1 MLKSHQQFFEKALAI
16 QAQRREK
23 LSEAEKKEIALD
35 LGFSEADWQAV
46 QDSFQSHLDRGTEF
60 LKRRNYEKAITE
72 LEDALIIQPEHT
84 DTLAAL
90 AQAYLGV
97 FQTKKRKNLKEKALQ
112 YAQECLLYSPK
123 NQVAHQVIDYFN
135 PNQIQPYSFT
145 KTQSTTTPKTSPK
158 KEQHPLRYMGIIM
171 WGGMGFVVLLGL
183 YLELVK
189 PYLKK
194 NKLAKKQQ
202 ETKYTYTPPI
212 IEYET
217 KNTVNFELA
226 TVLPEAVQKKGYRLE
241 QKDSLTWL
249 LSTSGKVPVFEM
261 KLTKNL
267 WQHTKD
273 KDAKTGKK
281 SEWDLFSGLIQV
293 TTLCDS
299 IRYDALLFRLDLYD
313 PQEHTQIYF
322 THDSIRLG
330 ESETYKNFL
339 PNQYH
344 FKTNEVSTLYLR
356 TGSSWLPTEK
366 VMQYRGKKPSKI
378 VLSIQKL
385 EMNPPPEAMNKVL
398 ELKTNPNISQP
409 PVKVE
414 VLDELFF
421 PEPGSPYTIHL
432 WVWKI
437 YNLHPEKT
445 IKSFLVHI
453 DYYDK
458 NKKLIKQTG
467 EWIVDNLSPLPPA
480 SEKIHRLCIALNENN
495 FRDPSVPIKKE
506 DIAYTEVKIQEVQW
520 E

>member
-1 MLKSHQQFFEKALAI
+1 MKNHQAFFEKALAI

-46 QDSFQSHLDRGTEF
+46 QESFQSHLDRGAEF

-72 LEDALIIQPEHT
+72 LEDALIIQPEHA

-112 YAQECLLYSPK
+112 YAQECLLYNPK

-145 KTQSTTTPKTSPK
+145 KTQSTTPPKTSPK
-158 KEQHPLRYMGIIM
+158 KEKNPLRHIGTIM

-183 YLELVK
+183 YLEFVK

-194 NKLAKKQQ
+194 NKLAKEQQ
-202 ETKYTYTPPI
+202 ETKHTPPI
-212 IEYET
+212 IEYEV
-217 KNTVNFELA
+217 KSAANFEISNI
-226 TVLPEAVQKKGYRLE
+226 LPEALQKNGYRLE

-261 KLTKNL
+261 KLTENL
-267 WQHTKD
+267 WWHTKQ

-313 PQEHTQIYF
+313 PQEHTLIYL

-330 ESETYKNFL
+330 ESETYKDFL
-339 PNQYH
+339 PDRYH
-344 FKTNEVSTLYLR
+344 FKNKEVSTLHLR

-378 VLSIQKL
+378 VLSLQKL
-385 EMNPPPEAMNKVL
+385 EMNPPPEAMSKVL
-398 ELKTNPNISQP
+398 KLKTNPDISDP
-409 PVKVE
+409 LVKVE
-414 VLDELFF
+414 VLDEIFF
-421 PEPGSPYTIHL
+421 PEPGSPYTLHL

-437 YNLHPEKT
+437 QNLHPEKT
-445 IKSFLVHI
+445 LQSLLVHI

-458 NKKLIKQTG
+458 NKELINQTG
-467 EWIVDNLSPLPPA
+467 EWIVDNLSLLPPA
-480 SEKIHRLCIALNENN
+480 SKKIHRFRIALNENY
-495 FRDPSVPIKKE
+495 FKEPPVPIKKE
-506 DIAYTEVKIQEVQW
+506 DIAYTEVKIQEVRW

>member
-1 MLKSHQQFFEKALAI
+1 MKNHQQFFEKALAI

-46 QDSFQSHLDRGTEF
+46 LESFQSHLERGSEF

-72 LEDALIIQPEHT
+72 LEDALVIQPEHA

-90 AQAYLGV
+90 AQAYLGE
-97 FQTKKRKNLKEKALQ
+97 FQSKKRKNLKEKALQ

-123 NQVAHQVIDYFN
+123 NQVAHHVIDYFN
-135 PNQIQPYSFT
+135 PNQIQPYSFS
-145 KTQSTTTPKTSPK
+145 KTQSTTPPKTSPK
-158 KEQHPLRYMGIIM
+158 KEQNPLKYMGIIM

-183 YLELVK
+183 YLEVVK
-189 PYLKK
+189 PYLNK
-194 NKLAKKQQ
+194 NKFTKEQQ
-202 ETKYTYTPPI
+202 ETKYTPPI
-212 IEYET
+212 VEYEA
-217 KNTVNFELA
+217 KSAANFEISNI
-226 TVLPEAVQKKGYRLE
+226 LPEALQKKGYRLE

-249 LSTSGKVPVFEM
+249 LSTSRKVPVFEM

-267 WQHTKD
+267 WWHTKN

-313 PQEHTQIYF
+313 PEKHTQIYF

-339 PNQYH
+339 PDQYH
-344 FKTNEVSTLYLR
+344 FKTNEVSTLHLQ

-366 VMQYRGKKPSKI
+366 VMHYRGKKPSKI
-378 VLSIQKL
+378 VLSLQKL
-385 EMNPPPEAMNKVL
+385 EMNLPPEAKNKVL
-398 ELKTNPNISQP
+398 ELKTNPDIP
-409 PVKVE
+409 DPLVKVE

-421 PEPGSPYTIHL
+421 PEPGSPYTFHL

-437 YNLHPEKT
+437 YNLHHEKT
-445 IKSFLVHI
+445 LQSLLVHI

-467 EWIVDNLSPLPPA
+467 EWIVDNLSLLPPA
-480 SEKIHRLCIALNENN
+480 SEKIYRFRIPLKENL
-495 FRDPSVPIKKE
+495 FKDPPVPIKKE
-506 DIAYTEVKIQEVQW
+506 DIDYIEVKFEEARW